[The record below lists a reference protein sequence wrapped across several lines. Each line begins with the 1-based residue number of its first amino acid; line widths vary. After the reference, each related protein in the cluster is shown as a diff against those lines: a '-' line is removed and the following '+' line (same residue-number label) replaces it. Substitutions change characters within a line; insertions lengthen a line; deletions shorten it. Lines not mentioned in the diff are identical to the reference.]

1 MSVQISAKIRS
12 FCADISSPWLV
23 NNRLDVYP
31 QRSLGLEISDGGAA
45 WNGRHSECIPG
56 VPVVNTEVS
65 VQ

>member
-1 MSVQISAKIRS
+1 MSIQISAKIRS
-12 FCADISSPWLV
+12 LCADIFSSRLV

-31 QRSLGLEISDGGAA
+31 QRSLGLEISDGGVA

-56 VPVVNTEVS
+56 VPVVNTEVP